1 MATSDDLIKDI
12 RHLAGI
18 VDLYEAGKEVE
29 EAIRDKLREIVTS
42 HRHRYKTK
50 KPEDL
55 ADELEELL
63 KQASLQKPPA
73 LSPKQYQAVA
83 NVWQMLG
90 DDLSEVE
97 AAAGRALMLMS
108 EGREPLPEKNRLDEK
123 SQAEMSKTLESIQ
136 RWLKGAFPTV
146 NSYAKKMQEAAAS
159 GGVDKNVQS
168 EVQTISDTLQ
178 QMVTCLTRLDTSSKK
193 VLGGKKTINN
203 STK

>member
-1 MATSDDLIKDI
+1 MATSDDLMKDI

-18 VDLYEAGKEVE
+18 VNVYEGKEIE
-29 EAIRDKLREIVTS
+29 NDIRDKLREIVTA
-42 HRHRYKTK
+42 HKHRYKTK

-55 ADELEELL
+55 ADELEDLL

-90 DDLSEVE
+90 DDIAEVE

-108 EGREPLPEKNRLDEK
+108 EGLEPAAEKNRLDEK
-123 SQAEMSKTLESIQ
+123 SQAEMTKTLESIQ

-159 GGVDKNVQS
+159 GGADKNVQG
-168 EVQTISDTLQ
+168 EVQTISDPLQ
-178 QMVTCLTRLDTSSKK
+178 QMVTCLTRLDVTSKK

-203 STK
+203 SSK